1 MPPRAW
7 KEVLVRTWKEASAD
21 NVGLIAAGVSYYAF
35 LALVPILGA
44 TALSY
49 GLLADIETVNAH
61 IGKIV
66 SLLPGEAGQLIAEQ
80 LVSVVQT
87 SSGKKGIGLLI
98 ALAIALFGARNA
110 VGSAI
115 SALNVAYEE
124 QEKRGFLKL
133 NLLALAITAAAVVG
147 AAIAMALV
155 SAMGFLHLALPGA
168 SPLTAALSVA
178 LGYLALGLVGATGAA
193 LLYRY
198 GPARDKPK
206 WRWLSPGSL
215 LFGTVWVLV
224 TLGFGFY
231 VRNFGNY
238 GATYGSL
245 SAVIVLLTWMYLTA
259 YALIF
264 GAELNCELEHQ
275 TIRDTTEGAE
285 QPLGQ
290 RGAWAADNVAAGI
303 EAGDE
308 RDREGPAADK
318 GPPSR

>member
-1 MPPRAW
+1 MPTRAW
-7 KEVLVRTWKEASAD
+7 KEVLIRTWKEASSD

-49 GLLADIETVNAH
+49 GLLADIQTVNAH

-66 SLLPGEAGQLIAEQ
+66 SLLPGDAGQLIAEQ
-80 LVSVVQT
+80 LVSVVET
-87 SSGKKGIGLLI
+87 SSDKKGIGLLI

-124 QEKRGFLKL
+124 EEQRGFLKL

-147 AAIAMALV
+147 AALAMAGV

-168 SPLTAALSVA
+168 SPLAAALSIIVTYV
-178 LGYLALGLVGATGAA
+178 LLGLVGATGAA

-198 GPARDKPK
+198 GPSRDKPQ
-206 WRWLSPGSL
+206 WRWLSPGSI
-215 LFGTVWVLV
+215 LFGTVWVLI
-224 TLGFGFY
+224 TFGFGFY
-231 VRNFGNY
+231 VRNFGDY

-275 TIRDTTEGAE
+275 TAHDTTAGPER
-285 QPLGQ
+285 PLGA
-290 RGAWAADNVAAGI
+290 RGAWAADHVASDTTAG
-303 EAGDE
+303 EE
-308 RDREGPAADK
+308 RDQSGPAADR
-318 GPPSR
+318 PTPIR